1 MHPRSD
7 STHLVKLP
15 DGAAQAS
22 QDDAPHEPAQAD
34 PAVREQTPA
43 MHWRAWLLTDAP
55 RSRGQAALG
64 RAYRRWRR
72 FASNPLSLFG
82 LAILALL
89 VALAVFGPLVAPH
102 DPLRQ
107 VLSDRLL
114 PPGSA
119 SHLLGTDQL
128 GRDILSR
135 LIYGARITLSIA
147 VLVVLVVVPIG
158 LLIGTTAGF
167 FGGWI
172 DNVLMRVTDIA
183 LAFPKIV
190 LALAFAAALGPGV
203 MNAVIAISITAWPA
217 YARLARA
224 ETLRLVQADFI
235 HVARLQGASRARLLL
250 RYIVPLCSSSVIVRA
265 TLDMAGIILTVAG
278 LGFLG
283 LGAQPPSP
291 EWGFMV
297 ASGRNVLLEAWW
309 VATIPGCAI
318 LAVSLAFNLL
328 GDGLRDVF
336 DPRHGD

>member
-1 MHPRSD
+1 MASSPDRPTLPATPTSVREWL
-7 STHLVKLP
+7 LVDTP
-15 DGAAQAS
+15 QSRAQAS
-22 QDDAPHEPAQAD
+22 
-34 PAVREQTPA
+34 
-43 MHWRAWLLTDAP
+43 
-55 RSRGQAALG
+55 LG
-64 RAYRRWRR
+64 LAYRRWRR
-72 FASNPLSLFG
+72 FAANPLNMIG
-82 LAILALL
+82 LAIL
-89 VALAVFGPLVAPH
+89 VALGIVAAASPFIVPH

-107 VLSDRLL
+107 VLADRLL

-119 SHLLGTDQL
+119 SHWLGTDQL

-135 LIYGARITLSIA
+135 LVAGSRLTLGIA
-147 VLVVLVVVPIG
+147 LLVVSIVVPIG

-167 FGGWI
+167 CGGFV
-172 DNVLMRVTDIA
+172 DRVLMRFTDMA

-203 MNAVIAISITAWPA
+203 VNAVVAISITAWPA

-224 ETLRLVQADFI
+224 ETLRIAHADFI
-235 HVARLQGASRARLLL
+235 YAARLQGASAPRILL
-250 RYIVPLCSSSVIVRA
+250 RYVVPLCMSSVIVRA
-265 TLDMAGIILTVAG
+265 TLDMAGVVLAVAG

-297 ASGRNVLLEAWW
+297 ASGRNVLLDAWW
-309 VATIPGCAI
+309 VATLPGGAI
-318 LAVSLAFNLL
+318 LLVSLAFNLL

>member
-1 MHPRSD
+1 MRPPVETSTQDLPMNAPRP
-7 STHLVKLP
+7 T
-15 DGAAQAS
+15 
-22 QDDAPHEPAQAD
+22 
-34 PAVREQTPA
+34 
-43 MHWRAWLLTDAP
+43 WRAWLLSDTPA
-55 RSRGQAALG
+55 SRRQAALG
-64 RAYRRWRR
+64 LAYRRWRR
-72 FASNPLSLFG
+72 FSGNPLSVFG
-82 LAILALL
+82 LSIL
-89 VALAVFGPLVAPH
+89 VALVIVAVIGPWIAPH
-102 DPLRQ
+102 DPLQQ

-119 SHLLGTDQL
+119 SHWLGTDQL

-135 LIYGARITLSIA
+135 IIYGSRLTLSIA
-147 VLVVLVVVPIG
+147 ILVVVVVVPIG
-158 LLIGTTAGF
+158 LMTGTTAGF
-167 FGGWI
+167 FGGWL
-172 DNVLMRVTDIA
+172 DNVLMRLTDIA

-203 MNAVIAISITAWPA
+203 FNAVIAISITAWPA

-235 HVARLQGASRARLLL
+235 HVARLQGASNLRILL

-297 ASGRNVLLEAWW
+297 ASGRNVLLDAWW
-309 VATIPGCAI
+309 VATIPGFAI
-318 LAVSLAFNLL
+318 LLVSLAFNLL

>member
-1 MHPRSD
+1 MAPMERVTHEVHPD
-7 STHLVKLP
+7 YEKELGAH
-15 DGAAQAS
+15 GAARPTRVEIRARN
-22 QDDAPHEPAQAD
+22 P
-34 PAVREQTPA
+34 
-43 MHWRAWLLTDAP
+43 MWRAWLPTDTPA
-55 RSRGQAALG
+55 SRRQAALG
-64 RAYRRWRR
+64 LAYRRWRR
-72 FASNPLSLFG
+72 FSGNPLSVFG
-82 LAILALL
+82 LSILVLL
-89 VALAVFGPLVAPH
+89 VIVAVIGPWIAPH

-119 SHLLGTDQL
+119 SHWLGTDQL

-135 LIYGARITLSIA
+135 IIYGSRLTLPIA
-147 VLVVLVVVPIG
+147 ILVVAVIVPIG
-158 LLIGTTAGF
+158 LMIGTTAGF
-167 FGGWI
+167 FGGWV

-203 MNAVIAISITAWPA
+203 FNAVIAISITAWPA

-235 HVARLQGASRARLLL
+235 HVARLQGASNLRILL

-297 ASGRNVLLEAWW
+297 ASGRNVLLDAWW
-309 VATIPGCAI
+309 VATIPGFAI
-318 LAVSLAFNLL
+318 LLVSLAFNLL

>member
-1 MHPRSD
+1 MSTRLDDSMKPKPRA
-7 STHLVKLP
+7 LN
-15 DGAAQAS
+15 
-22 QDDAPHEPAQAD
+22 
-34 PAVREQTPA
+34 
-43 MHWRAWLLTDAP
+43 AWLLTDTP
-55 RSRGQAALG
+55 GSRKQAALG
-64 RAYRRWRR
+64 LAYRRWRR
-72 FASNPLSLFG
+72 FASNPLSVFG
-82 LAILALL
+82 FAILVLLIIFAAIGPAL
-89 VALAVFGPLVAPH
+89 APH

-114 PPGSA
+114 PPGSP
-119 SHLLGTDQL
+119 SHWFGTDQL

-135 LIYGARITLSIA
+135 LIYGSRLTLSIA
-147 VLVVLVVVPIG
+147 ILVVVLVVPIG
-158 LLIGTTAGF
+158 LAVGTTAGF
-167 FGGWI
+167 CGGFV
-172 DNVLMRVTDIA
+172 DTALMRLTDIA

-203 MNAVIAISITAWPA
+203 INAVIAISITAWPP

-235 HVARLQGASRARLLL
+235 HVARLQGASSMRILL

-297 ASGRNVLLEAWW
+297 ASGRGVLLDAWW
-309 VATIPGCAI
+309 VATIPGIAI
-318 LAVSLAFNLL
+318 LLVSLAFNLL

-336 DPRHGD
+336 DPRHGG

>member
-1 MHPRSD
+1 MKVPRS
-7 STHLVKLP
+7 T
-15 DGAAQAS
+15 
-22 QDDAPHEPAQAD
+22 
-34 PAVREQTPA
+34 
-43 MHWRAWLLTDAP
+43 WRAWLLTDTPA
-55 RSRGQAALG
+55 SRRQAALG
-64 RAYRRWRR
+64 LAYRRWRR
-72 FASNPLSLFG
+72 FSGNPLSVFG
-82 LAILALL
+82 LSILVLL
-89 VALAVFGPLVAPH
+89 MIVAVIGPWIAPH

-119 SHLLGTDQL
+119 SHWLGTDQL

-135 LIYGARITLSIA
+135 IIYGSHLTLSIA
-147 VLVVLVVVPIG
+147 ILVVVVVVPIG
-158 LLIGTTAGF
+158 LMIGTTAGF
-167 FGGWI
+167 FGGWV

-203 MNAVIAISITAWPA
+203 FNAVIAISITAWPA

-235 HVARLQGASRARLLL
+235 HSARLLGASNLRILL

-297 ASGRNVLLEAWW
+297 ASGRNVLLDAWW
-309 VATIPGCAI
+309 VATVPGFAI
-318 LAVSLAFNLL
+318 LLVSLAFNLL
-328 GDGLRDVF
+328 GDGVRDVF

>member
-1 MHPRSD
+1 MNAPRLSW
-7 STHLVKLP
+7 K
-15 DGAAQAS
+15 Q
-22 QDDAPHEPAQAD
+22 
-34 PAVREQTPA
+34 
-43 MHWRAWLLTDAP
+43 WLLTDTPA
-55 RSRGQAALG
+55 SRKQAALG
-64 RAYRRWRR
+64 LAYRRWRR
-72 FASNPLSLFG
+72 FVGNPLSVFG
-82 LAILALL
+82 FAILMVL
-89 VALAVFGPLVAPH
+89 VIVAIIGPWIAPH

-119 SHLLGTDQL
+119 SHWLGTDQL

-135 LIYGARITLSIA
+135 IIYGSRLTLSIA
-147 VLVVLVVVPIG
+147 ILVVVVVVPIG
-158 LLIGTTAGF
+158 LMIGTTAGF
-167 FGGWI
+167 FGGWV
-172 DNVLMRVTDIA
+172 DNVLMRITDIA

-203 MNAVIAISITAWPA
+203 INAVIAISITAWPA

-235 HVARLQGASRARLLL
+235 QIARLQGASNLRILL
-250 RYIVPLCSSSVIVRA
+250 RYVMPLCMSSVIVRA

-297 ASGRNVLLEAWW
+297 ASGRNVLLDSWW
-309 VATIPGCAI
+309 VATLPGFAI
-318 LAVSLAFNLL
+318 LLVSLAFNLL

>member
-1 MHPRSD
+1 MMTSRQ
-7 STHLVKLP
+7 LK
-15 DGAAQAS
+15 
-22 QDDAPHEPAQAD
+22 
-34 PAVREQTPA
+34 
-43 MHWRAWLLTDAP
+43 AWLLTDTP
-55 RSRGQAALG
+55 DSRRQAAFGL
-64 RAYRRWRR
+64 AYRRWRR
-72 FASNPLSLFG
+72 LSRNPLTLFG
-82 LAILALL
+82 LAILVLL
-89 VALAVFGPLVAPH
+89 IVFAAIGPSLAPH

-114 PPGSA
+114 PPGSP
-119 SHLLGTDQL
+119 SHWFGTDQL

-135 LIYGARITLSIA
+135 LIYGSRLTLSIA
-147 VLVVLVVVPIG
+147 ILVVVLVVPVG
-158 LLIGTTAGF
+158 LAVGTTAGF
-167 FGGWI
+167 CGGFV
-172 DNVLMRVTDIA
+172 DTVLMRLTDIA

-203 MNAVIAISITAWPA
+203 INAVIAISITAWPP

-235 HVARLQGASRARLLL
+235 HVARLQGASSARILL

-297 ASGRNVLLEAWW
+297 ASGRGVLLDAWW
-309 VATIPGCAI
+309 VATIPGIAI
-318 LAVSLAFNLL
+318 LLVSLAFNLL

-336 DPRHGD
+336 DPRHGG

>member
-1 MHPRSD
+1 M
-7 STHLVKLP
+7 K
-15 DGAAQAS
+15 
-22 QDDAPHEPAQAD
+22 PA
-34 PAVREQTPA
+34 RKEW
-43 MHWRAWLLTDAP
+43 HAWLLTDTPA
-55 RSRGQAALG
+55 SRRQAALG
-64 RAYRRWRR
+64 LAYRRWRR
-72 FASNPLSLFG
+72 LASNPLSVFG
-82 LAILALL
+82 LVILLLLIVFAAI
-89 VALAVFGPLVAPH
+89 GPLLPLQ

-114 PPGSA
+114 PPGSP
-119 SHLLGTDQL
+119 SHWFGTDQL
-128 GRDILSR
+128 GRDILARLVIGSR
-135 LIYGARITLSIA
+135 LTLSIA
-147 VLVVLVVVPIG
+147 ILVVVLVVPVG

-167 FGGWI
+167 CGGFV
-172 DNVLMRVTDIA
+172 DTVLMRLTDIA

-203 MNAVIAISITAWPA
+203 INAVIAISITAWPP

-235 HVARLQGASRARLLL
+235 HVARLQGASSMRILL
-250 RYIVPLCSSSVIVRA
+250 RYIVPMCSSSVIVRA

-297 ASGRNVLLEAWW
+297 ASGRGVLLDAWW
-309 VATIPGCAI
+309 VATIPGIAI
-318 LAVSLAFNLL
+318 LLVSLAFNLL

-336 DPRHGD
+336 DPRQGG

>member
-1 MHPRSD
+1 MNAPRL
-7 STHLVKLP
+7 TWK
-15 DGAAQAS
+15 Q
-22 QDDAPHEPAQAD
+22 
-34 PAVREQTPA
+34 
-43 MHWRAWLLTDAP
+43 WLLTDTPA
-55 RSRGQAALG
+55 SRRQAALG
-64 RAYRRWRR
+64 LAYRRWRR
-72 FASNPLSLFG
+72 FAGNPLSVFG
-82 LAILALL
+82 FAILMVL
-89 VALAVFGPLVAPH
+89 VIVAIVGPWIAPH

-114 PPGSA
+114 PPGST
-119 SHLLGTDQL
+119 SHWLGTDQL

-135 LIYGARITLSIA
+135 IIYGSRLTLSIA
-147 VLVVLVVVPIG
+147 ILVVVVVVPIG
-158 LLIGTTAGF
+158 LMIGTTAGF
-167 FGGWI
+167 FGGWV
-172 DNVLMRVTDIA
+172 DNALMRVTDIA

-203 MNAVIAISITAWPA
+203 INAVIAISITAWPA

-235 HVARLQGASRARLLL
+235 QVARLQGASNLRILL
-250 RYIVPLCSSSVIVRA
+250 RYVMPLCMSSVIVRA

-297 ASGRNVLLEAWW
+297 ASGRNVLLDSWW
-309 VATIPGCAI
+309 VATLPGFAI
-318 LAVSLAFNLL
+318 LLVSLAFNLL